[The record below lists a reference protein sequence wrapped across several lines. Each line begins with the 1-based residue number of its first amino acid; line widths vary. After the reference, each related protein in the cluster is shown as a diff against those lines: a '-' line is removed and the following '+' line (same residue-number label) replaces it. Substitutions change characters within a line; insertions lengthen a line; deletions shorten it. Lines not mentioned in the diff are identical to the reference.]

1 MMKLIIKTGFLLIFA
16 AQLWGQLLILEYRDG
31 ESDSLRL
38 DAIAY
43 FYFSDSSAEVVRL
56 TSPYNGESNVDR
68 NPVFS
73 WREVSGQT
81 YELLLSRSESFA
93 DTVYYVSGLESGS
106 WTPPEALEIGT
117 RYYWKVRISGKSL
130 WTAAW
135 HFRTW
140 TPAPPEKISAL
151 ALLQGD
157 QSGSIRIA
165 ALLPLMVEDLLVVS
179 GFDGLRFPDTLQ
191 CDSSGSVIGGL
202 EPDSCY
208 YMRIAGV
215 NAAGTGPFSE
225 LLAIRP
231 SRDTAPVLI
240 VNGFDRATT
249 GNTNNFV
256 RQHASAVRNSGRI
269 PVSASNEAVTEG
281 LLSLDDHAAVI
292 WVLGEESTVDE
303 TFSDAEQ
310 SRVKTYLQNGG
321 ALFVSGAEIAWDLD
335 YKGSSSDKAFCHDF
349 LRLRYVQ
356 DSPNNAVGTYYGVE
370 VTGQG
375 IFSELNSF
383 SFDNGTQGTYNVRY
397 PDVLGISGESQGF
410 LKYTGCNTGF
420 AGIAYEGVFSGG
432 SSAGK
437 VMVLG
442 FPFETVY
449 PENRR
454 DALMESFFRFT
465 EEGLAVGDGW
475 NLPQTFLLEQNY
487 PNPFNPLTKIRY
499 RLPERAAIRVTIYDM
514 NGKEVRTLVNNTLD
528 AGYYT
533 QEWNAEHCASGLY
546 VCVLYVNNTFF
557 ASNKMLFVK

>member
-1 MMKLIIKTGFLLIFA
+1 MNKHIAKTGLMLILA
-16 AQLWGQLLILEYRDG
+16 AQLCGQVLLLDYRDG
-31 ESDSLRL
+31 ECDSLRL
-38 DAIAY
+38 DEIAY
-43 FYFSDSSAEVVRL
+43 FYVADSSAEVVRL
-56 TSPYNGESNVDR
+56 TSPYNGESNVDQ
-68 NPVFS
+68 NPAFS

-81 YELLLSRSESFA
+81 YELLLSRSESFM
-93 DTVYYVSGLESGS
+93 DTVYHVSGLENGG
-106 WTPPEALEIGT
+106 WTPPAALEIQT
-117 RYYWKVRISGKSL
+117 RYYWKVRIDGKSL

-135 HFRTW
+135 SFSTW
-140 TPAPPEKISAL
+140 TPALPEKISTL

-215 NAAGTGPFSE
+215 NAAGRGPFSE

-240 VNGFDRATT
+240 VNGFDRATA
-249 GNTNNFV
+249 GNTYNFV

-310 SRVKTYLQNGG
+310 DSVESYLKNGG
-321 ALFVSGAEIAWDLD
+321 TLFVSGAEIAWDLD
-335 YKGSSSDKAFCHDF
+335 YKGSDGDKAFCHDF
-349 LRLRYVQ
+349 LRVRYVQ

-370 VTGQG
+370 ATGPEL
-375 IFSELNSF
+375 FSELNAF
-383 SFDNGTQGTYNVRY
+383 SFDNGTHGSYDVRY
-397 PDVLGISGESQGF
+397 PDVLGVSGESRGF

-420 AGIAYEGVFSGG
+420 AG
-432 SSAGK
+432 
-437 VMVLG
+437 
-442 FPFETVY
+442 
-449 PENRR
+449 
-454 DALMESFFRFT
+454 
-465 EEGLAVGDGW
+465 
-475 NLPQTFLLEQNY
+475 
-487 PNPFNPLTKIRY
+487 
-499 RLPERAAIRVTIYDM
+499 
-514 NGKEVRTLVNNTLD
+514 LV
-528 AGYYT
+528 
-533 QEWNAEHCASGLY
+533 
-546 VCVLYVNNTFF
+546 
-557 ASNKMLFVK
+557 

>member
-1 MMKLIIKTGFLLIFA
+1 MKQIIKIGFLLILA
-16 AQLWGQLLILEYRDG
+16 AQLWGQLLILDYRDG

-38 DAIAY
+38 DAIVY
-43 FYFSDSSAEVVRL
+43 FYFADSSAEVVRL
-56 TSPYNGESNVDR
+56 TSPYNGESNVDQ

-73 WREVSGQT
+73 WREVTGQT

-93 DTVYYVSGLESGS
+93 DTVHYVSGLENGS
-106 WTPPEALEIGT
+106 WTPPEALETGT
-117 RYYWKVRISGKSL
+117 RYYWKVRICGKSL

-165 ALLPLMVEDLLVVS
+165 ALLPPMVKDLLVVS
-179 GFDGLRFPDTLQ
+179 GFDGLSFPDTLQ
-191 CDSSGSVIGGL
+191 CDSTGSVISGL

-208 YMRIAGV
+208 YVRIAGV

-231 SRDTAPVLI
+231 SRDAAPVLI
-240 VNGFDRATT
+240 VNGFDRATA
-249 GNTNNFV
+249 GNTYNFV
-256 RQHASAVRNSGRI
+256 RPHASAVENSGRI
-269 PVSASNEAVTEG
+269 PVSASNEAVAEG
-281 LLSLDDHAAVI
+281 LVSLGDHAAVI
-292 WVLGEESTVDE
+292 WILGEESTVDE

-321 ALFVSGAEIAWDLD
+321 VLFVSGAEIAWDLD

-349 LRLRYVQ
+349 LRVRYVQ

-370 VTGQG
+370 ASGPG

-420 AGIAYEGVFSGG
+420 AGIVYEGMFPGG
-432 SSAGK
+432 NGAGK

-449 PENRR
+449 PESRR
-454 DALMESFFRFT
+454 DALIEGFFRFT
-465 EEGLAVGDGW
+465 EEGLAVGDAGD
-475 NLPQTFLLEQNY
+475 LPQTFLLEQNY
-487 PNPFNPLTKIRY
+487 PNPFNPATKIRY
-499 RLPERAAIRVTIYDM
+499 CLPSRAGIKVTIFDM
-514 NGKEVRTLVNNTLD
+514 NGKEVKTLVSKTQE
-528 AGYYT
+528 AGYYA
-533 QEWNAEHCASGLY
+533 QEWNAEGCASGLY
-546 VCVLYVNNTFF
+546 VCVLYVNNIFI
-557 ASNKMLFVK
+557 ASRKMLFVK